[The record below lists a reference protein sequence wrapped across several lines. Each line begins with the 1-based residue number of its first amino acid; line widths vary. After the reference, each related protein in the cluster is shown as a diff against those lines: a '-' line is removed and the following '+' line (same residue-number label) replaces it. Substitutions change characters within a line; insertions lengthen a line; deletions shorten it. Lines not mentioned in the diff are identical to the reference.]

1 MKKLFALLLGMGTST
16 LLWAQTTDK
25 LTLSMAA
32 MEQIFLK
39 NNLELLAEEYN
50 IELAEAEIIQA
61 RLWPNPEVNIE
72 WAVFDTDDRVW
83 FRNDNDAQRVAE
95 INQLIETA
103 GKRRKR
109 VEVEQINKEI
119 TSLEFYEVLRLLK
132 SDLRQNMG
140 EYYFLQSKLD
150 RYQRGIVPLKN
161 LVKVYQSQFEKGN
174 IARSELTRLKTLLI
188 SMNKNMLALKHER
201 NEVAAELKDL
211 LNIKEH
217 IAIQLEGNSDAIWL
231 SRDISGLNPYDFLD
245 AALENRLD
253 FKAEQARLKLAEAGL
268 KLAKSE
274 AVPDLSIGALYD
286 RRGAAQ
292 NDYWGLLV
300 GFDIPLFDR
309 NQGVVKASKVEILQ
323 AQIRQEQKQTEIS
336 NEVFLAFENLVATME
351 VAEETDLQM
360 LQYLDEMLDGA
371 LKNYQSHQLS
381 LIEFIDYYESFLEGV
396 EECLDLH
403 KQVYTDLEKINFAI
417 GQNYFNLY

>member
-25 LTLSMAA
+25 LSLTMAA

-150 RYQRGIVPLKN
+150 RYQRGIAPLKN
-161 LVKVYQSQFEKGN
+161 LVKVYQNQFEKGN

-217 IAIQLEGNSDAIWL
+217 IAIQLEETSDAIWL